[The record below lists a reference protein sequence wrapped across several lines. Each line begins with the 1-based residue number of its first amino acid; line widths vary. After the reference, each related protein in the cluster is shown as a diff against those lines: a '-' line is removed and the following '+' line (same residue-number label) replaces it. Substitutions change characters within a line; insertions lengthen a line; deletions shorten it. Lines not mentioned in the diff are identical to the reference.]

1 MNDKNQ
7 ISDELLAAFL
17 DGNTNAEDT
26 MRVLNAAEQDMELQ
40 EIIRIASEVDEDM
53 AITIKPTIIPMTA
66 MAAKKKETYL
76 CDIECE
82 EFVLHQFGIEVTHKS
97 LLDTAYKNCWLKDK
111 GMPLYNIGRLLEKN
125 NLPVSRRYNSTIE
138 EVVRLLSAG
147 NQLIAVVDDTLLG
160 NAQSSAN
167 QHPNHAV
174 AISSISVETDEIIL
188 FNPNTDEELTKY
200 SISSF
205 MEAWRQSN
213 NYLVVINTTDRF
225 IYEPSPIGLDDV
237 ELSEDLS
244 ELQEAI
250 AENAHEIWAKNRR
263 DQGWSYGPE
272 RNDQKK
278 ETPDMI
284 PYCNLPESEKLYDRE
299 MAMQTLKLVKK
310 LGFDIVKQQKYANYV
325 DSYFCSYS
333 SGCTAMVYL

>member
-53 AITIKPTIIPMTA
+53 AITVKPTIIPMTA
-66 MAAKKKETYL
+66 MAAKTKETYL

-97 LLDTAYKNCWLKDK
+97 LLDMAYKNCWLRDK
-111 GMPLYNIGRLLEKN
+111 GMPLYNMGRLLEKN
-125 NLPVSRRYNSTIE
+125 NLSVSRRYNSTIE
-138 EVVRLLSAG
+138 EIDRLLSAG
-147 NQLIAVVDDTLLG
+147 NQLIAVVDDSLLG
-160 NAQSSAN
+160 GVLSAES

-310 LGFDIVKQQKYANYV
+310 LGFEIVKK
-325 DSYFCSYS
+325 
-333 SGCTAMVYL
+333 

>member
-53 AITIKPTIIPMTA
+53 AITVKPTIIPMTA

-213 NYLVVINTTDRF
+213 NYLVVINTTDKF

-310 LGFDIVKQQKYANYV
+310 LGFEIVKK
-325 DSYFCSYS
+325 
-333 SGCTAMVYL
+333 

>member
-1 MNDKNQ
+1 MNDKYQ

-26 MRVLNAAEQDMELQ
+26 MRVLNAAKQDMELQ

-167 QHPNHAV
+167 QHPHHAV
-174 AISSISVETDEIIL
+174 AISSISVETDKIIL

-200 SISSF
+200 SLKLF
-205 MEAWRQSN
+205 LEAWRQSN
-213 NYLVVINTTDRF
+213 NYLVVINTTDKF

-310 LGFDIVKQQKYANYV
+310 LGFEIVKK
-325 DSYFCSYS
+325 
-333 SGCTAMVYL
+333 

>member
-125 NLPVSRRYNSTIE
+125 NLPVSRRYNSHIE

-225 IYEPSPIGLDDV
+225 VYEPSPIGLDDV

-310 LGFDIVKQQKYANYV
+310 LGFEIVKK
-325 DSYFCSYS
+325 
-333 SGCTAMVYL
+333 

>member
-1 MNDKNQ
+1 MSENKY

-26 MRVLNAAEQDMELQ
+26 MCMLKAAEQDMELQ
-40 EIIRIASEVDEDM
+40 EIIRIANEVDEDM
-53 AITIKPTIIPMTA
+53 ATAVKLAVIPITA
-66 MAAKKKETYL
+66 MAAKTKETYL

-97 LLDTAYKNCWLKDK
+97 LLDTAYKNCWLRDK

-125 NLPVSRRYNSTIE
+125 NLSVSRRYNSTIE
-138 EVVRLLSAG
+138 EVDRLLSAG
-147 NQLIAVVDDTLLG
+147 NQLIAVVNDSILC
-160 NAQSSAN
+160 NALSSESR
-167 QHPNHAV
+167 HPNHAV
-174 AISSISVETDEIIL
+174 AISSISIETGEIIL
-188 FNPNTDEELTKY
+188 FNPNADEELTSY
-200 SISSF
+200 SIASF
-205 MEAWRQSN
+205 LEAWRESN
-213 NYLVVINTTDRF
+213 NYLVVINTTDKF

-237 ELSEDLS
+237 ELSDDLA

-250 AENAHEIWAKNRR
+250 AENAHEVWAKNRR
-263 DQGWSYGPE
+263 DQEWSYGPE

-299 MAMQTLKLVKK
+299 MAINTIKLVKK
-310 LGFDIVKQQKYANYV
+310 LGWNIVKQKK
-325 DSYFCSYS
+325 
-333 SGCTAMVYL
+333 

>member
-53 AITIKPTIIPMTA
+53 AITVKPTIIPMTA
-66 MAAKKKETYL
+66 MAAKKKESYL

-205 MEAWRQSN
+205 MEAWKQSN

-299 MAMQTLKLVKK
+299 MAMQTLKLVQK
-310 LGFDIVKQQKYANYV
+310 LGFEIVKK
-325 DSYFCSYS
+325 
-333 SGCTAMVYL
+333 

>member
-1 MNDKNQ
+1 MNDKYQ

-263 DQGWSYGPE
+263 DQGWSYGSE

-310 LGFDIVKQQKYANYV
+310 LGFEIVKK
-325 DSYFCSYS
+325 
-333 SGCTAMVYL
+333 

>member
-1 MNDKNQ
+1 MNDKYQ

-205 MEAWRQSN
+205 MKAWRQSN
-213 NYLVVINTTDRF
+213 NYLVVVNTTDKF
-225 IYEPSPIGLDDV
+225 IYDPSPIGLDDV
-237 ELSEDLS
+237 VLSDDLT

-310 LGFDIVKQQKYANYV
+310 LGFEIVKK
-325 DSYFCSYS
+325 
-333 SGCTAMVYL
+333 

>member
-53 AITIKPTIIPMTA
+53 AITVKPTIIPMTA

-299 MAMQTLKLVKK
+299 MAMQTLKLVRK
-310 LGFDIVKQQKYANYV
+310 LGFEIVKK
-325 DSYFCSYS
+325 
-333 SGCTAMVYL
+333 

>member
-1 MNDKNQ
+1 MSENNH

-26 MRVLNAAEQDMELQ
+26 MRVLKAAEQDMELQ
-40 EIIRIASEVDEDM
+40 DIIRIASEVDKDM
-53 AITIKPTIIPMTA
+53 VITVKPNVLPMAA
-66 MAAKKKETYL
+66 MAAKTKETYL

-97 LLDTAYKNCWLKDK
+97 LLDTAYKNCWLREK

-125 NLPVSRRYNSTIE
+125 NLSVSRRYNSTIE
-138 EVVRLLSAG
+138 EVDRLLSAG
-147 NQLIAVVDDTLLG
+147 NQLIAVVDDSLLG
-160 NAQSSAN
+160 IVQSSEN

-174 AISSISVETDEIIL
+174 VISSVSLVTGEIIL
-188 FNPNTDEELTKY
+188 FNPNTDEELSEY
-200 SISSF
+200 SITSF
-205 MEAWRQSN
+205 REAWRQSN
-213 NYLVVINTTDRF
+213 NYLVVINTTDKF

-237 ELSEDLS
+237 ELSEELT

-284 PYCNLPESEKLYDRE
+284 PYCNLPQSEKLYDRE
-299 MAMQTLKLVKK
+299 MAMQTLKLVRK
-310 LGFDIVKQQKYANYV
+310 LGFEIVKE
-325 DSYFCSYS
+325 
-333 SGCTAMVYL
+333 

>member
-1 MNDKNQ
+1 MNDKYQ

-138 EVVRLLSAG
+138 EVVRLLSAR

-205 MEAWRQSN
+205 MKAWRRSN
-213 NYLVVINTTDRF
+213 NYLVVVNTTDKF
-225 IYEPSPIGLDDV
+225 IYDPSPIGLDDV
-237 ELSEDLS
+237 VLSDDLT

-310 LGFDIVKQQKYANYV
+310 LGFEIVKK
-325 DSYFCSYS
+325 
-333 SGCTAMVYL
+333 

>member
-40 EIIRIASEVDEDM
+40 EFIRIASEVDEDM

-138 EVVRLLSAG
+138 EVVRLLSAR

-225 IYEPSPIGLDDV
+225 VYEPSPIGLDDV

-299 MAMQTLKLVKK
+299 MEMQTLKLVKK
-310 LGFDIVKQQKYANYV
+310 LGFEIVKK
-325 DSYFCSYS
+325 
-333 SGCTAMVYL
+333 

>member
-1 MNDKNQ
+1 MLHLKIRSIMSENNH

-26 MRVLNAAEQDMELQ
+26 MRVLKAAEQDMELQ
-40 EIIRIASEVDEDM
+40 EFIRIASEVDEDM
-53 AITIKPTIIPMTA
+53 AITVKPTIIPMTA

-125 NLPVSRRYNSTIE
+125 NLSVSRRYNSTIE

-250 AENAHEIWAKNRR
+250 AENAHEIWANNRR

-310 LGFDIVKQQKYANYV
+310 LGFEIVKK
-325 DSYFCSYS
+325 
-333 SGCTAMVYL
+333 

>member
-1 MNDKNQ
+1 MGENNL

-26 MRVLNAAEQDMELQ
+26 MRVLKAAEQDMELR
-40 EIIRIASEVDEDM
+40 EIIRIANEIDEDKVI
-53 AITIKPTIIPMTA
+53 ALKPRIIPMTA

-82 EFVLHQFGIEVTHKS
+82 EFVLHQFGIEATHKS
-97 LLDTAYKNCWLKDK
+97 LLDTAYQNCWLRDK

-125 NLPVSRRYNSTIE
+125 NLSVSRRYSSTIE
-138 EVVRLLSAG
+138 EVARLLSAG
-147 NQLIAVVDDTLLG
+147 NQLIAVVADSLLG
-160 NAQSSAN
+160 HAQPLEG

-174 AISSISVETDEIIL
+174 AISSLSVETDEIIL

-200 SISSF
+200 SITSF
-205 MEAWRQSN
+205 TEAWKQSN
-213 NYLVVINTTDRF
+213 NYLVVINTSDKF
-225 IYEPSPIGLDDV
+225 IYEPSPISLEDV
-237 ELSEDLS
+237 ELSDDLA

-250 AENAHEIWAKNRR
+250 AENAHEIWAKNRI

-310 LGFDIVKQQKYANYV
+310 LGFEIVKK
-325 DSYFCSYS
+325 
-333 SGCTAMVYL
+333 

>member
-1 MNDKNQ
+1 MNDKYQ

-26 MRVLNAAEQDMELQ
+26 MRVLNAAKQDMELQ

-125 NLPVSRRYNSTIE
+125 NLSVSRRYNSTIE

-174 AISSISVETDEIIL
+174 AISSISVETDKIIL

-200 SISSF
+200 SLKLF
-205 MEAWRQSN
+205 LEAWRQSN
-213 NYLVVINTTDRF
+213 NYLVVINTTDKF

-310 LGFDIVKQQKYANYV
+310 LGFEIVKK
-325 DSYFCSYS
+325 
-333 SGCTAMVYL
+333 